1 MSNTN
6 PIEAQ
11 PANTTPSWV
20 SLAEPMFTEVSTFLR
35 SKRKSLT
42 LSFNLDVE
50 AGIPT
55 TDEPVTY
62 TRAQVLSFAQELLT
76 HSAHRKDMSQ
86 LPEDTS
92 ELGAVA
98 VAKFL
103 DAKSTHGGK
112 SVRIVMRV
120 SKAIRRQ
127 VKSDRKAARLAAATA
142 EGKHWFA
149 DGVVDKDGNPRTFV
163 SRRKA
168 VSAYLRSTVG
178 DDWSKQANKAALK
191 DGALAFVRQG
201 AVDAST
207 AQETRDAATPATP
220 APVAAQSSVSAKVT
234 KADLVKRAK
243 ALGMTAAAANKMKK
257 AKLAAYV
264 SALESI

>member
-1 MSNTN
+1 MSNDMK
-6 PIEAQ
+6 PQAQ

-20 SLAEPMFTEVSTFLR
+20 SVAEPMFTEVSKFLR
-35 SKRKSLT
+35 SMRKSVT
-42 LSFNLDVE
+42 LSFNVDVE

-86 LPEDTS
+86 LPEDCT
-92 ELGAVA
+92 ELGATA

-112 SVRIVMRV
+112 SVRIVIRV
-120 SKAIRRQ
+120 CKAIRKQ
-127 VKSDRKAARLAAATA
+127 VKSDRKAARLATATA

-168 VSAYLRSTVG
+168 VSAYLRTTVG

-191 DGALAFVRQG
+191 DGALAHVRQG

-207 AQETRDAATPATP
+207 ALETREAATPAP
-220 APVAAQSSVSAKVT
+220 APVATQSSVSAKVT
-234 KADLVKRAK
+234 KADLVKQAQ
-243 ALGMTAAAANKMKK
+243 ALGMTAAAAKKMKK
-257 AKLAAYV
+257 AKLQ
-264 SALESI
+264 ALVTAMQSV

>member
-1 MSNTN
+1 
-6 PIEAQ
+6 
-11 PANTTPSWV
+11 
-20 SLAEPMFTEVSTFLR
+20 MFTEVSTFLR

-50 AGIPT
+50 AGMPT
-55 TDEPVTY
+55 TDAPVTY

-86 LPEDTS
+86 LPEDCT

-112 SVRIVMRV
+112 SVRIVLRV
-120 SKAIRRQ
+120 SKAIRSQ
-127 VKSDRKAARLAAATA
+127 VRKDRNAARLATATA

-168 VSAYLRSTVG
+168 RSAYLQMTVG
-178 DDWSKQANKAALK
+178 KDWSKQANAAQLK
-191 DGALAFVRQG
+191 VDALAFVRQG
-201 AVDAST
+201 ATDAPT
-207 AQETRDAATPATP
+207 AAETRAAATPATP
-220 APVAAQSSVSAKVT
+220 APVATQSSVSAKVT
-234 KADLVKRAK
+234 KADLVKRAQ
-243 ALGMTAAAANKMKK
+243 ALGMTAKAANKMKK
-257 AKLAAYV
+257 AKLAALV
-264 SALESI
+264 TAMESV

>member
-1 MSNTN
+1 MSND
-6 PIEAQ
+6 IQAQAQ

-20 SLAEPMFTEVSTFLR
+20 SVAEPMFSEVSTFLR
-35 SKRKSLT
+35 SRKQSLT

-76 HSAHRKDMSQ
+76 HAAHRKDMSQ
-86 LPEDTS
+86 LPEDCT

-103 DAKSTHGGK
+103 DAKSTHAGK
-112 SVRIVMRV
+112 SVRIVVRV
-120 SKAIRRQ
+120 CKAIRRQ
-127 VKSDRKAARLAAATA
+127 VKSDRKAARLADATA
-142 EGKHWFA
+142 AGTHWFA
-149 DGVVDKDGNPRTFV
+149 DGVVDADGNPRTFV

-168 VSAYLRSTVG
+168 VSAYLRHTVG
-178 DDWSKQANKAALK
+178 DDWSTRANKAALK

-234 KADLVKRAK
+234 KADLVKRAQ

-257 AKLAAYV
+257 DKLAALV
-264 SALESI
+264 TAMESV

>member
-1 MSNTN
+1 MSNDSK
-6 PIEAQ
+6 PQAI
-11 PANTTPSWV
+11 PANTTPSWASV
-20 SLAEPMFTEVSTFLR
+20 AEPMFSEVSTFLR
-35 SKRKSLT
+35 SRKQSLT

-86 LPEDTS
+86 LPEDCT
-92 ELGAVA
+92 ELGATA
-98 VAKFL
+98 VAKFI

-120 SKAIRRQ
+120 SKAIRSQ
-127 VKSDRKAARLAAATA
+127 VRKDRNASRLAAAHAAGT
-142 EGKHWFA
+142 HWFA

-168 VSAYLRSTVG
+168 RSAYLQMTVG
-178 DDWSKQANKAALK
+178 KDWSKQANAAQLK
-191 DGALAFVRQG
+191 VDALAFVRQG
-201 AVDAST
+201 AVDAQT
-207 AQETRDAATPATP
+207 AAETRAAASPAP

-234 KADLVKRAK
+234 KADLVKRAQ

-257 AKLAAYV
+257 AKLAALV
-264 SALESI
+264 TAMESV

>member
-20 SLAEPMFTEVSTFLR
+20 SLAEPMFTEVSKFLR
-35 SKRKSLT
+35 SRKQSLT

-76 HSAHRKDMSQ
+76 HSADRPNMSH
-86 LPEDTS
+86 LPEDCT
-92 ELGAVA
+92 ELGDKA

-103 DAKSTHGGK
+103 DAKSTHSGK

-120 SKAIRRQ
+120 CKAIRRQ
-127 VKSDRKAARLAAATA
+127 VRSDRKAARLAAVTA

-149 DGVVDKDGNPRTFV
+149 DGVVDKEGNPRTFP

-168 VSAYLRSTVG
+168 RSAYLQMTVG
-178 DDWSKQANKAALK
+178 KDWSKQANAAQLK
-191 DGALAFVRQG
+191 VDALAFVRQG
-201 AVDAST
+201 AVDAQT
-207 AQETRDAATPATP
+207 AAETRAAASPAP
-220 APVAAQSSVSAKVT
+220 APVATQSSVSAKVT
-234 KADLVKRAK
+234 KADLVKRAQ

-257 AKLAAYV
+257 AKLAALV
-264 SALESI
+264 TAMESV